1 MARRVVITAMGVISP
16 VGTGLE
22 QFWTQITAGVSGVGP
37 ITRFDATEFSTSIAA
52 EVKDFDPTQYMDR
65 KEARRMDRFS
75 QFAVAAANMAL
86 KDAELDL
93 EKMNRNRVGVIL
105 GSGIGGLETLEDQS
119 RILVKRG
126 PGRVS
131 PFLIP
136 MMIANMGSGQIAINL
151 GLRGCNITTTSACA
165 SSNNALGDAFKLLQA
180 GKADVMFA
188 GGTEAPITPL
198 AVAGFCAMKALSTRN
213 EDPGGS
219 SRPFDAGRD
228 GFVMGEGA
236 AVLVL
241 ETLEHALERKAKIY
255 AEIVGYGCS
264 CDAYHISAPDP
275 EGAGAILSMEQAL
288 DDAGLRPDEVDYIN
302 AHGTSTPLGD
312 KLETLAI
319 KRVFGDHAY
328 RLAVSSTKSMTG
340 HLLGAAGGL
349 EAAACVLGI
358 QTGIIPPTINLRDP
372 DPDCD
377 LDYVP
382 NEARVKPVQVALS
395 NSFGFGGHNVT
406 LIFRDFQS

>member
-241 ETLEHALERKAKIY
+241 ETLEHALEIGR
-255 AEIVGYGCS
+255 
-264 CDAYHISAPDP
+264 
-275 EGAGAILSMEQAL
+275 
-288 DDAGLRPDEVDYIN
+288 
-302 AHGTSTPLGD
+302 AH
-312 KLETLAI
+312 
-319 KRVFGDHAY
+319 V
-328 RLAVSSTKSMTG
+328 
-340 HLLGAAGGL
+340 
-349 EAAACVLGI
+349 
-358 QTGIIPPTINLRDP
+358 
-372 DPDCD
+372 
-377 LDYVP
+377 
-382 NEARVKPVQVALS
+382 
-395 NSFGFGGHNVT
+395 
-406 LIFRDFQS
+406 

>member
-1 MARRVVITAMGVISP
+1 MGVISP

-22 QFWTQITAGVSGVGP
+22 QFWTQITAGVSGVGY
-37 ITRFDATEFSTSIAA
+37 ITRFDAAEFSTRIAA
-52 EVKDFDPTQYMDR
+52 EVKDFDPTQHMDR

-75 QFAVAAANMAL
+75 QFAVAVANMAL
-86 KDAELDL
+86 KDAELNM
-93 EKMNRNRVGVIL
+93 EKLNRDRVGVIL
-105 GSGIGGLETLEDQS
+105 GSGIGGLETLEDQA
-119 RILVKRG
+119 IVLMQRG

-136 MMIANMGSGQIAINL
+136 MMIANMGSGQVAINL
-151 GLRGCNITTTSACA
+151 GLRGCNITTISACA
-165 SSNNALGDAFKLLQA
+165 SSNNALGDAFRLLQA
-180 GKADVMFA
+180 GKADVMLA

-198 AVAGFCAMKALSTRN
+198 AVAGFSAMKALSARN

-228 GFVMGEGA
+228 GFVIGEGA

-241 ETLEHALERKAKIY
+241 ETLEHALERKAGIY

-275 EGAGAILSMEQAL
+275 EGAGAVLAMGQAL
-288 DDAGLRPDEVDYIN
+288 EDAGLRPDEVDYIN

-319 KRVFGDHAY
+319 KQVFGDHAC

-349 EAAACVLGI
+349 EAVVCVLGI
-358 QTGIIPPTINLRDP
+358 QRGVIPPTINLKTP
-372 DPDCD
+372 DPECD

-382 NEARVKPVQVALS
+382 NEAREKRVQVALS

-406 LIFRDFQS
+406 LIFRSFQP